1 MRGKKRSKMLSLLL
15 AIVLAVGMVPLS
27 ALPVNAKDMA
37 LATDD
42 YSQWMNIGNHTAPD
56 GTKYGATSETWYKNM
71 VKALESTGSNTK
83 IRLQSDISVEFNS
96 HNTRDW
102 IGDVNVKGNNVI
114 DLNGKTL
121 YMKPYNYLRGGRPY
135 HFTIFQIKDGAKLTI
150 VDSKGGGKIA
160 CDTWICDANDTFADT
175 ACVDMFHV
183 SDGGE

>member
-71 VKALESTGSNTK
+71 VKALESAGSNTK

-96 HNTRDW
+96 HNTKDW
-102 IGDVNVKGNNVI
+102 N
-114 DLNGKTL
+114 
-121 YMKPYNYLRGGRPY
+121 R
-135 HFTIFQIKDGAKLTI
+135 
-150 VDSKGGGKIA
+150 
-160 CDTWICDANDTFADT
+160 
-175 ACVDMFHV
+175 
-183 SDGGE
+183 